1 MRATLCSNVERGI
14 PVVAAV
20 CVTTNSRVPF
30 HLNFSRDWVRGLAT
44 WRVFVNLHE
53 PFARGTHVP
62 WPKRSGSDGHILLTD
77 LHKFHKN

>member
-1 MRATLCSNVERGI
+1 MRATLCSNVEPGI

-20 CVTTNSRVPF
+20 CVTTNSRVTF
-30 HLNFSRDWVRGLAT
+30 HLNFSRDLVRGLST

-62 WPKRSGSDGHILLTD
+62 WPKRSGSDGQIRLTD
-77 LHKFHKN
+77 LHAFP